1 MHDFFSWLF
10 DSTTFEP
17 HGICL
22 LWRADLVWAQAIAD
36 GLIALSYFSIPIVL
50 LAFVAKRKDLVFPW
64 IFILFGAFILL
75 CGTTHV
81 MDAMTFW
88 VPLYGL
94 QTVSKILTAL
104 VSVPTAIL
112 LWPLIPRVL
121 SLPSISELEKEVASK
136 QRNEETL
143 RDLNTR
149 LAQEVSDKQ
158 QAEEKLRDL
167 NAQLEQKVTER
178 TNALIDLNAK
188 LRTEI
193 AMQQQIK
200 EPPEK

>member
-10 DSTTFEP
+10 DSTSFEP

-22 LWRADLVWAQAIAD
+22 LWRADLVWAQAISD

-81 MDAMTFW
+81 MDAVTFW

-112 LWPLIPRVL
+112 MWPLIPRVL
-121 SLPSISELEKEVASK
+121 SLPSISELEKEVENK
-136 QRNEETL
+136 KRNEENL
-143 RDLNTR
+143 HDLNTR

-158 QAEEKLRDL
+158 QAENKLRDL
-167 NAQLEQKVTER
+167 NLQLEQKVAER
-178 TNALIDLNAK
+178 TNALVDLNAK
-188 LRTEI
+188 LRAEI
-193 AMQQQIK
+193 AARQQEK
-200 EPPEK
+200 EP